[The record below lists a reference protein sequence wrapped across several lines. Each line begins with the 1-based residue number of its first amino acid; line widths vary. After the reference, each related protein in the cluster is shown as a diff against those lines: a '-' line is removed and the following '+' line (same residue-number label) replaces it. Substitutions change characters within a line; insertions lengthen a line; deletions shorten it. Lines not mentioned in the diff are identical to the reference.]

1 MIRFTRYLYILLLGT
16 CALVYVVYFYS
27 INTSIKNDSRHS
39 LISKPIR
46 QNEVSLIRKK
56 KTLYKPA
63 KFYAQNGQD
72 RYVDS
77 KFTSKK
83 LKNGRFVEIGALRGK
98 EFSNTWYFEK
108 AYDWKGVLI
117 EAEARYNN
125 SLTVNRP
132 LSKVYNRAACPSGVE
147 RVKFASSSVFGWGGI
162 FSYLDEKWKKKV
174 HSVKEVGCV
183 TINDVLEP
191 EIPGV
196 IDYMTID
203 TEGSE
208 FDIVKAINFTK
219 FNITYLQV
227 ETLVKTEEDIVR
239 KYFLIEHLKK
249 MSFTVEKVFK
259 LGHKIQDI
267 LFKNIYS
274 YP

>member
-1 MIRFTRYLYILLLGT
+1 MARSTRYLYILLVVT
-16 CALVYVVYFYS
+16 CVSVYIVYFYS
-27 INTSIKNDSRHS
+27 INTSIRNDSQHI
-39 LISKPIR
+39 LITKPESPQKKVR
-46 QNEVSLIRKK
+46 QRPKK
-56 KTLYKPA
+56 NKPLYKPA
-63 KFYAQNGQD
+63 KYYGQNGQD
-72 RYVDS
+72 RYVDYKLRNK
-77 KFTSKK
+77 KFKT
-83 LKNGRFVEIGALRGK
+83 GRFVEIGALRGK

-108 AYDWKGVLI
+108 AYDWQGVLI
-117 EAEARYNN
+117 EAEPRYNHT
-125 SLTVNRP
+125 LTVSRP
-132 LSKVYNRAACPSGVE
+132 LSKVYNRAACPTGVE

-162 FSYLDEKWKKKV
+162 LSYLDEKWKKKV
-174 HSVKEVGCV
+174 HKVKEVECV
-183 TINDVLEP
+183 SLNEVLEP
-191 EIPGV
+191 AVPGV

-227 ETLVKTEEDIVR
+227 ETLVKTEDDIVR

-259 LGHKIQDI
+259 LGHQIQDI
-267 LFKNIYS
+267 LFKKR